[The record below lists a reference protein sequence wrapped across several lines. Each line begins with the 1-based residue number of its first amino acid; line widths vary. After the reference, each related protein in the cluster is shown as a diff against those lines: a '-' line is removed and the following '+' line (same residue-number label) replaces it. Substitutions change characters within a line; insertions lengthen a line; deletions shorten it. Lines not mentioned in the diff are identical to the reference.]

1 MEKKKHGKKKW
12 IAIIVVAVIVVAL
25 VAGAVVNSRRKGSMD
40 ATSAVKSA
48 QVTTGSITNTISA
61 SGTLEEADT
70 TDIKIPSSITIKKV
84 SVEAGDEIEKGDTL
98 ATVDMTSV
106 KEAIYE
112 VRSSISSINDTLKSI
127 KSKTSAKYVSQRE
140 MLNAQKSDLNTELK
154 KLLTIKKTGKIKA
167 SVSGTI
173 VSVNVTGSDDTSS
186 SSSSTQSSTGT
197 TSSMSSAL
205 SGLTGTSA
213 DSTEVTAVSLSA
225 KVPVTTQNTAS
236 LTSATASSSDTSAL
250 SDGSSSDGTTSSSNG
265 STSESDTS
273 TYSDETATDKNSGS
287 SSSKSGNSSSSSSS
301 SSGAASQSEI
311 EKALEQQSK
320 SSSSASSNSSALINQ
335 YTSGSSSSQSS
346 SGLSSSALSS
356 LTSGSSDSTSTASS
370 ASSTSDVSYTSAFT
384 VSSGDKMDISLS
396 IDELDILDVEE
407 GQSVTVTLDALDDQ
421 EFTGEITKVS
431 HIGTNN
437 GGSTKYT
444 ATCQI
449 DKSDDMLVGMN
460 ATAVID
466 IESAENVLTIPLS
479 AVQEENGQSYVYTT
493 NDNGT
498 LGGKTTVTTGLSDD
512 TNVEI
517 TDGLSEGDTVYYKD
531 LSGQELTS
539 TQNNIS
545 NMGSNMQ
552 KQNGGGQMGGGQNDN
567 GGGTPPSGGNGGPG
581 GNGGN

>member
-12 IAIIVVAVIVVAL
+12 IAIIVIAVIVVAL
-25 VAGAVVNSRRKGSMD
+25 VAGAVSRSRRKSSAD
-40 ATSAVKSA
+40 AASSVKSA
-48 QVTTGSITNTISA
+48 EVTTGTIKNTISA

-70 TDIKIPSSITIKKV
+70 TDMKIPSNITIKKV

-112 VRSSISSINDTLKSI
+112 VRSSISSIDSTLKSI

-140 MLNAQKSDLNTELK
+140 MLKAEKSDLNKELK
-154 KLLTIKKTGKIKA
+154 KLLSIKKTGKIKA
-167 SVSGTI
+167 TVSGTI
-173 VSVNVTGSDDTSS
+173 VSVNVSGSDSLASS
-186 SSSSTQSSTGT
+186 SSATQSSTGT
-197 TSSMSSAL
+197 SSSISSAL
-205 SGLTGTSA
+205 SGITGTSA
-213 DSTEVTAVSLSA
+213 DSDEVTAVSLSA
-225 KVPVTTQNTAS
+225 KVPVTTSSTVS
-236 LTSATASSSDTSAL
+236 STATAVSLSDTTSENL
-250 SDGSSSDGTTSSSNG
+250 SKNTISSSDGT
-265 STSESDTS
+265 STDS
-273 TYSDETATDKNSGS
+273 
-287 SSSKSGNSSSSSSS
+287 
-301 SSGAASQSEI
+301 
-311 EKALEQQSK
+311 
-320 SSSSASSNSSALINQ
+320 
-335 YTSGSSSSQSS
+335 
-346 SGLSSSALSS
+346 
-356 LTSGSSDSTSTASS
+356 SSDSTSSNGASS
-370 ASSTSDVSYTSAFT
+370 AGTSTVSYTSAFT

-396 IDELDILDVEE
+396 IDELDVLDVEE

-449 DKSDDMLVGMN
+449 DKTDDMLVGMN
-460 ATAVID
+460 ATAVIEV
-466 IESAENVLTIPLS
+466 ESAENVLTIPLS

-512 TNVEI
+512 TTVEI

-539 TQNNIS
+539 TQNNLS
-545 NMGSNMQ
+545 NMGNNMRQ
-552 KQNGGGQMGGGQNDN
+552 QNGGGQMGGDQNGGN
-567 GGGTPPSGGNGGPG
+567 GGGTPPSGGNGGMG